1 MASNISQLPLE
12 RRLGNMTKK
21 GAGRSN
27 NIIPFPNASAEHGG
41 DEGHGG
47 GHGGHADPI
56 HDAEVTYNSAKR
68 VLDTTQLAHDE
79 AFLYAAKLIRDKK
92 GEVDTSRLEDEGM
105 RDKFVKRMLQFYVR
119 RARKSFAADEQED
132 HGEHAEDEAE
142 GEDIDPIKAD
152 RMLQAYM
159 GMTGT
164 ILKKQISQYGAKYS
178 KEVHDGLMNRVHQQM
193 QQQFDESITSNI
205 KHENI
210 EDVIQYTHVDPHQ
223 IKRPLELDEAK
234 DLLRTKFHG
243 DVSESYLKRNSWYGA
258 PKHGEEGSAHNVVR
272 MSDYKKPAHAHLK
285 KTG

>member
-1 MASNISQLPLE
+1 MSSNISQLPLE

-21 GAGRSN
+21 GGHTETSTDDANS
-27 NIIPFPNASAEHGG
+27 SHGSHAVNFSSG
-41 DEGHGG
+41 GHGR
-47 GHGGHADPI
+47 HGGHADPI
-56 HDAEVTYNSAKR
+56 HEAEVTYKSAKK
-68 VLDTTQLAHDE
+68 VLDTTQLTHDE
-79 AFLYAAKLIRDKK
+79 AFLYAAKIARDKK
-92 GEVDTSRLEDEGM
+92 GEFDSSKLEDEGI

-119 RARKSFAADEQED
+119 RAKKSFAADEHEE

-142 GEDIDPIKAD
+142 SEDIDPIKAD

-210 EDVIQYTHVDPHQ
+210 EDVIQYTHVDSHQ

-243 DVSESYLKRNSWYGA
+243 DISESYLKRNSWYGA
-258 PKHGEEGSAHNVVR
+258 PKHGDHESPNVVH
-272 MSDYKKPAHAHLK
+272 MSDHKKHVPK
-285 KTG
+285 